1 MISCHITQVLQTH
14 MEICLQYNG
23 SWGIVTV
30 DRLVAIVFKHFI
42 KQYFFFFF
50 PTGNTISH
58 RHTAKEQ
65 VNLLLYSS
73 QAILVLKVQIA
84 EIKNLAYY

>member
-14 MEICLQYNG
+14 IEICLQYNG
-23 SWGIVTV
+23 CWGIVTV
-30 DRLVAIVFKHFI
+30 DRLVAIVI
-42 KQYFFFFF
+42 KQYFFFFS

>member
-42 KQYFFFFF
+42 KQYFFFFSLLEIQY
-50 PTGNTISH
+50 PTG
-58 RHTAKEQ
+58 
-65 VNLLLYSS
+65 
-73 QAILVLKVQIA
+73 ILPRNK
-84 EIKNLAYY
+84 